1 MISWGDL
8 FEWSRNWADGSS
20 LPVLVPLHLLYSF
33 ASLLELV
40 IWRDGWLSNTAEA
53 YGLLVNLFIRLG
65 PRSSSLSIHDD
76 STTTELGTVCSS
88 SKSGCRL
95 FVSASKVL
103 TKFTFCSSK
112 SNRERDGWIGR
123 KKELEE
129 EEKKNWQKAH
139 TRMCRG
145 SRSEQH
151 RCLLI
156 NRLYTFFFPRELK
169 RQKGPRVSETERER
183 ERWGGPIDSIIFPVY
198 QSTFGAVTYWLSI
211 HA

>member
-1 MISWGDL
+1 MISWEDL

-53 YGLLVNLFIRLG
+53 YGLSESFHSARPPKLLFINTRRLDYYWTSYSAVVVSPG
-65 PRSSSLSIHDD
+65 VAYLLARPRSWQSSLFAAQNPIGNGMDG
-76 STTTELGTVCSS
+76 LGG
-88 SKSGCRL
+88 KR
-95 FVSASKVL
+95 
-103 TKFTFCSSK
+103 
-112 SNRERDGWIGR
+112 NW
-123 KKELEE
+123 KKKK
-129 EEKKNWQKAH
+129 KKNWQKAH
-139 TRMCRG
+139 TRICRG

-169 RQKGPRVSETERER
+169 RQKGPRVSER